1 MSAIVTVA
9 IYRSS
14 AMTTGVVRTSKIRV
28 FGKSAIKNTRNS
40 LTPLLPDRHAG
51 QQGCL
56 QGSAAQAAVAHAIKQ
71 IGV

>member
-14 AMTTGVVRTSKIRV
+14 AINTGAVRTSKIRV
-28 FGKSAIKNTRNS
+28 FGKSAINNTRIS
-40 LTPLLPDRHAG
+40 LTPLSPDRHAG

-56 QGSAAQAAVAHAIKQ
+56 QGSAAQVAVAHVIKQ